1 MNDTTTINGAAKRPT
16 LLTVIC
22 ILSFIMGAIGL
33 WSSYMT
39 AFTDKPQ
46 RDLEKLHVQNQE
58 MIDQMGDASPMITQT
73 MESGIAMQENVVAHA
88 KPMGYGGLV
97 ISLVSVVGVWLMWN
111 LKKNGFWLYLLSAI
125 GGLVIDFMYMTGG
138 LMANIGIGFGI
149 LITAV
154 FVILYGVNLKHM
166 R

>member
-1 MNDTTTINGAAKRPT
+1 MNDMTMDAPKRPT

-33 WSSYMT
+33 WSGYMT

-46 RDLEKLHVQNQE
+46 RDLEKMHVQNQE
-58 MIDQMGDASPMITQT
+58 MIDQMGDANPMLTQT

-97 ISLVSVVGVWLMWN
+97 FSVISVIGVWLMWN
-111 LKKNGFWLYLLSAI
+111 LKKNGFWLYLLAAI

-138 LMANIGIGFGI
+138 LMANIGIGGGI